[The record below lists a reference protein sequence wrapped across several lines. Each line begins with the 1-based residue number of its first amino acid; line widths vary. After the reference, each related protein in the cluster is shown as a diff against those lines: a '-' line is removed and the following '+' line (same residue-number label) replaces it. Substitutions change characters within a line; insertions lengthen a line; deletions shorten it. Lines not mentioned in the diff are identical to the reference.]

1 MATDKKAAADAE
13 VKETAEKIEEAVET
27 EETVQSGEPV
37 ETEENVQDEAPVE
50 AEENV
55 QDEAP
60 VEAEEAAEDAAPAE
74 EKAAEAAPAEEKPVK
89 VSSKRI
95 KKTERREAK
104 AARKAANKIEE
115 KKTRPNNLLIGLMIF
130 GVVIG
135 MFAFVLGYNY
145 FSKPATIEKYI
156 EKNGGKDSFSGM
168 QLDEL
173 TTADVTAEG
182 NSMKITFTAKTD
194 DKELSSTIREYYSG
208 DDGKEMLEYYAEQML
223 TSIKP
228 QTRAFS
234 ADVKAVF
241 NLNDEEINSV
251 EMTYKEAKEKMEEAQ
266 KEAEEAADKD
276 ADTHEHDDAEDAADD
291 AADTTEDA
299 AADAAEESGE

>member
-1 MATDKKAAADAE
+1 MATDKKTAADAE

-27 EETVQSGEPV
+27 EETVQS
-37 ETEENVQDEAPVE
+37 EEPVE
-50 AEENV
+50 AEETV

-60 VEAEEAAEDAAPAE
+60 VEAEEAAPVEETAEEAAPAE
-74 EKAAEAAPAEEKPVK
+74 EKAEEAAPAEEKPVK

-115 KKTRPNNLLIGLMIF
+115 KKSRPNNLLIGLMIF

>member
-1 MATDKKAAADAE
+1 MATDKKTAADAE

-27 EETVQSGEPV
+27 EETVQS
-37 ETEENVQDEAPVE
+37 EEPVE
-50 AEENV
+50 AEETV

-60 VEAEEAAEDAAPAE
+60 VEAEEAAPVEETAEEAAPAE
-74 EKAAEAAPAEEKPVK
+74 EKAEEAAPAEEKPVK

-115 KKTRPNNLLIGLMIF
+115 KKSRPNNLLIGLMIF

-276 ADTHEHDDAEDAADD
+276 ADTEDAEDAADD
-291 AADTTEDA
+291 AADAAEDA
-299 AADAAEESGE
+299 ADNAADAAEDAAE

>member
-1 MATDKKAAADAE
+1 MATDKKTAADAE

-27 EETVQSGEPV
+27 EETVQS
-37 ETEENVQDEAPVE
+37 EEPVE
-50 AEENV
+50 AEETV

-60 VEAEEAAEDAAPAE
+60 VEAEEAAPVEETAEEAAPAE
-74 EKAAEAAPAEEKPVK
+74 EKAEEAAPAEEKPVK

-266 KEAEEAADKD
+266 KEAEDAADKD
-276 ADTHEHDDAEDAADD
+276 ADTEDAEDAADD
-291 AADTTEDA
+291 AADAAEDA
-299 AADAAEESGE
+299 AE